1 MVLDKLGSSLK
12 DTFKK
17 LAGMS
22 LVDKE
27 SAERIILDIQRA
39 LLQSDVDVRLV
50 SDLTKSLKDKILN
63 KRLPHG
69 LTLKEHFIKTLY
81 DELVNFL
88 GKEKGD
94 LEVKKQK
101 ILLMGLFGSGKTTTA
116 GKLGKWFKTRGLSVG
131 LVACDIHRPAAQ
143 EQLSQIS
150 KQIDA
155 KIYTEGSGLLGK
167 KKAEKIAEEALK
179 KSKDDVLIFDSAGRD
194 ALDKELAQELK
205 DLSNTIKPDEVL
217 LVIPA
222 DIGQAARRQAEEFVK
237 LVGITGII
245 VSKLDGTAK
254 GGGALTACSVSGAKI
269 KFIGVGEKIGDL
281 EQYDPQRFVSRL
293 IGYGDIQG
301 LLEKAAEV
309 GVDEESL
316 EKIKEG
322 QFTLDEFVVQIKQ
335 MQKMGP
341 LGKITEMIPGFSGM
355 KIPKDTLDV
364 QEGKM
369 KKWEH
374 IIKSMTK
381 EERQDP
387 EIIKQS
393 RITRIAKGSGTRPE
407 DVKELMKSYKQIKK
421 VMKMMGGGKGLKR
434 GAFAGLAK
442 QFGMKL

>member
-12 DTFKK
+12 DAFKK
-17 LAGMS
+17 IAGMS

-27 SAERIILDIQRA
+27 AVGKIILDIQRA

-50 SDLTKSLKDKILN
+50 SDLTKNLKEKLL
-63 KRLPHG
+63 KEKPPQG

-88 GKEKGD
+88 GKEKGE

-101 ILLMGLFGSGKTTTA
+101 ILLMGLFGSGKTTSA
-116 GKLGKWFKTRGLSVG
+116 GKLAKWFKTRGMSVG
-131 LVACDIHRPAAQ
+131 LVACDTHRPAAQ
-143 EQLSQIS
+143 EQLTQLG

-155 KIYTEGSGLLGK
+155 KVYTEGSNVLGK
-167 KKAEKIAEEALK
+167 KKPEKIAEETLK
-179 KSKDDVLIFDSAGRD
+179 KSKEDVLICGSAGRD
-194 ALDKELAQELK
+194 ALDKELAEELK
-205 DLSNTIKPDEVL
+205 ELARAIKPDEIL

-222 DIGQAARRQAEEFVK
+222 DIGQAARKQAEEFVK
-237 LVGITGII
+237 LVGITGVI

-269 KFIGVGEKIGDL
+269 KFIGVGEKVGDL

-301 LLEKAAEV
+301 LLEKAAEA
-309 GVDEESL
+309 GVDEDAL

-322 QFTLDEFVVQIKQ
+322 QFTLNEFVVQIKQ

-381 EERQDP
+381 EEKQDP

-393 RITRIAKGSGTRPE
+393 RIERISKGSGTRPE
-407 DVKELMKSYKQIKK
+407 DILSI
-421 VMKMMGGGKGLKR
+421 L
-434 GAFAGLAK
+434 LC
-442 QFGMKL
+442 L